1 MNRSVVQWLRSYL
14 TMRIQSVCQMG
25 CCLRP
30 SLYLYIYILIELY
43 ADYTLNYFARSVSQ

>member
-30 SLYLYIYILIELY
+30 SLYLYIYIFIELY
-43 ADYTLNYFARSVSQ
+43 ADYTLNYFARRVSQ